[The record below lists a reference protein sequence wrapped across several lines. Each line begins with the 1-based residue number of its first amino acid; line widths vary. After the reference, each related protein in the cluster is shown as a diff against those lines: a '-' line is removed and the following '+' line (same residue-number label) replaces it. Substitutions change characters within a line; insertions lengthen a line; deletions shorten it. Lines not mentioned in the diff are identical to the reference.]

1 MDGPGDEV
9 RQAERELIAAQR
21 RRRVERGSGR
31 QATIRQMTV
40 GSIRME
46 ASFCAEKGAGREH
59 EETYLRSIY
68 GAI

>member
-1 MDGPGDEV
+1 MDSPGDEV
-9 RQAERELIAAQR
+9 RQAEVEVDSCIKGGGDWNEEAEGR
-21 RRRVERGSGR
+21 RRFDKWPSG
-31 QATIRQMTV
+31 AY
-40 GSIRME
+40 E